1 MKNGHLINASIVKF
15 GIVLPPEYLSWDIPC
30 AIITVQM
37 FLLSLIIQSS
47 VMHFSP
53 KAVIFEI
60 FSLFLLT
67 FYSILYYNK
76 PAKEFFTDFCI
87 VSINIII
94 QIYVNVNLFKEKNSE
109 NGKNMETYKIIKEL
123 CDSKNIKMSVLAA
136 NIGIR
141 SSVFSELKMGRTK
154 QLSTAT
160 LQKIA
165 AYFEVPLSTLVEEEL
180 SAVEEKQNELF
191 RKRKLLFDLSQK
203 ASEEDLDKMIKIF
216 GAIIGE

>member
-1 MKNGHLINASIVKF
+1 
-15 GIVLPPEYLSWDIPC
+15 
-30 AIITVQM
+30 
-37 FLLSLIIQSS
+37 
-47 VMHFSP
+47 
-53 KAVIFEI
+53 
-60 FSLFLLT
+60 
-67 FYSILYYNK
+67 
-76 PAKEFFTDFCI
+76 
-87 VSINIII
+87 
-94 QIYVNVNLFKEKNSE
+94 
-109 NGKNMETYKIIKEL
+109 
-123 CDSKNIKMSVLAA
+123 
-136 NIGIR
+136 
-141 SSVFSELKMGRTK
+141 MGRTK

>member
-1 MKNGHLINASIVKF
+1 
-15 GIVLPPEYLSWDIPC
+15 
-30 AIITVQM
+30 
-37 FLLSLIIQSS
+37 
-47 VMHFSP
+47 
-53 KAVIFEI
+53 
-60 FSLFLLT
+60 
-67 FYSILYYNK
+67 
-76 PAKEFFTDFCI
+76 
-87 VSINIII
+87 
-94 QIYVNVNLFKEKNSE
+94 
-109 NGKNMETYKIIKEL
+109 METYKIIKDL

-165 AYFEVPLSTLVEEEL
+165 TYFEVPLSVLVEDEL
-180 SAVEEKQNELF
+180 TAVEEKQNELF

>member
-1 MKNGHLINASIVKF
+1 MLTPAV
-15 GIVLPPEYLSWDIPC
+15 
-30 AIITVQM
+30 A
-37 FLLSLIIQSS
+37 LIIQTS
-47 VMHFSP
+47 VIYFSP
-53 KAVIFEI
+53 KLLIFEKYYKI
-60 FSLFLLT
+60 SLT

-76 PAKEFFTDFCI
+76 PYKRLFTEFCI
-87 VSINIII
+87 YFINIII
-94 QIYVNVNLFKEKNSE
+94 HNFVNVNLFKEKKSE
-109 NGKNMETYKIIKEL
+109 NGKNMETYKIIKDL
-123 CDSKNIKMSVLAA
+123 CDSRNIKMSVLAS

-180 SAVEEKQNELF
+180 SPVEETQNELF

-216 GAIIGE
+216 GAIIE

>member
-1 MKNGHLINASIVKF
+1 MKNGHLIKASIVKF
-15 GIVLPPEYLSWDIPC
+15 AIALPPEYNSWYFPYV
-30 AIITVQM
+30 IIAVQNSAV
-37 FLLSLIIQSS
+37 FLIIQIS
-47 VMHFSP
+47 VIHFSL
-53 KAVIFEI
+53 KLQIFEKN
-60 FSLFLLT
+60 LYFLLT
-67 FYSILYYNK
+67 FYSVLYYNK
-76 PAKEFFTDFCI
+76 SHKRLFTEFCI
-87 VSINIII
+87 YFINIII
-94 QIYVNVNLFKEKNSE
+94 QIYVKVNLFKEKKSE

-180 SAVEEKQNELF
+180 SPVEETQNELF